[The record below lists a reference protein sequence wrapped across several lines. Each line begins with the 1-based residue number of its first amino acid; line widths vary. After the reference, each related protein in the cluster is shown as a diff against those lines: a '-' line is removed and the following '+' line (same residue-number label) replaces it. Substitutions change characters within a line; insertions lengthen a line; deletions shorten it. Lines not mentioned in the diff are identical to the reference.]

1 MKAQLAAR
9 KLSTDLSQLKTLKAQ
24 EKKAV
29 AAIQVEEKQVV
40 DTFLANPSISSFM
53 RSVGKLFSLGQ
64 KDTTARDHFETAIA
78 ADKKDALKLL
88 PQAKPALSFKQF
100 NTDRV
105 ALGLKPISHRPPT
118 HRPVHPPPS
127 HAGEPWKKGPGQLAG
142 SDTSHYQSQ
151 GTFES
156 AIRNT
161 QFAAIKATEGTRY
174 TDPAFKARWA
184 ELGRKIDQGKMS
196 LRVAYCFLDKG
207 NGAGQ
212 AKHFLDAMGIHGKLK
227 AGTRLALDW
236 EASALSSPQTLKD
249 AANYVHKV
257 TGLWPMVYTSASRVA
272 QARAAVP
279 HAPMWE
285 AKWSNGK
292 ADHNVPFVQYS
303 DGPGYDH
310 DVFNGTKD
318 ALRKFAGF

>member
-1 MKAQLAAR
+1 MQVRQHCMKAQLAVR
-9 KLSTDLSQLKTLKAQ
+9 QLNTDLSQLKTLKAQ

-29 AAIQVEEKQVV
+29 AAIQVQEQKVV
-40 DTFLANPSISSFM
+40 DTFLANPSISTFM
-53 RSVGKLFSLGQ
+53 QSVGKLFWLGQ
-64 KDTTARDHFETAIA
+64 KDATTRDHFDTAIA
-78 ADKKDALKLL
+78 ADKKAALKLL

-100 NTDRV
+100 NADRV
-105 ALGLKPISHRPPT
+105 ALGLKPLSHPAPA
-118 HRPVHPPPS
+118 PS
-127 HAGEPWKKGPGQLAG
+127 HYGEPWKKGPGQLAG

-151 GTFES
+151 SMFES
-156 AIRNT
+156 AHKNT
-161 QFAAIKATEGTRY
+161 QFAAIKATQGTSY

-184 ELGRKIDQGKMS
+184 ELGHKIDQGKMS

-207 NGAGQ
+207 HGAAQ
-212 AKHFLDAMGIHGKLK
+212 AKHFLASMGIHGKLK

-279 HAPMWE
+279 NAPMWE
-285 AKWSNGK
+285 AKWTNGR
-292 ADHNVPFVQYS
+292 AEHNVPFVQYS

-310 DVFNGTKD
+310 DVFNGTRA